1 MQSNSAAVLVRGFV
15 NLVVSQLS
23 VRLINFAL
31 NLVTARLLTPE
42 AYGLASVQFHL
53 LNTGIVFLSREGL
66 KRACQRIQQDERVHT
81 QKVLALG
88 CLCIPLGACIT
99 ASVCSTTLWR
109 MDMKDPDA
117 QVHATAVA
125 MQGFAAFVELCCGPL
140 YILAKVQLAD
150 AVVAVAEGGATIAKG
165 ALILLLLKKSSMP
178 VPIALSWAQ
187 VAYGGVTMAVYLAY
201 YTPGFCKWMLSMP
214 SDSFC
219 LSKQVVLGPHQPPA
233 SASQDSESDLRRRR
247 LQGSEHAAGSAAP
260 QRQQRAA
267 AADDFLL
274 DSKSL
279 ALCWRFLL
287 QAIVHLAQT
296 EGSRMVMALCQSS
309 YNQGVYGLVTNL
321 GSLVVR
327 TIFFPVEEAAFRAFS
342 RPSGKDVEADKKQK
356 IQILAILVRISGLT
370 GNASVLSSLSMSPI
384 QRMSPICLAC
394 NISKQALSH
403 MWRI

>member
-1 MQSNSAAVLVRGFV
+1 MHSLGGMYHC
-15 NLVVSQLS
+15 LC
-23 VRLINFAL
+23 
-31 NLVTARLLTPE
+31 
-42 AYGLASVQFHL
+42 L
-53 LNTGIVFLSREGL
+53 LNNTVEDGYEGSR
-66 KRACQRIQQDERVHT
+66 
-81 QKVLALG
+81 
-88 CLCIPLGACIT
+88 
-99 ASVCSTTLWR
+99 CSSSCHSCG
-109 MDMKDPDA
+109 
-117 QVHATAVA
+117 HAR
-125 MQGFAAFVELCCGPL
+125 QGFAAFVELCCGPL

-370 GNASVLSSLSMSPI
+370 GLLAAAFGPSYTYVLLRLMYGQKWSSTEAPAA
-384 QRMSPICLAC
+384 LAC
-394 NISKQALSH
+394 YCGYITLLALNGCTEAYVNAVADARSEH
-403 MWRI
+403 HLWHVCAAINCMH